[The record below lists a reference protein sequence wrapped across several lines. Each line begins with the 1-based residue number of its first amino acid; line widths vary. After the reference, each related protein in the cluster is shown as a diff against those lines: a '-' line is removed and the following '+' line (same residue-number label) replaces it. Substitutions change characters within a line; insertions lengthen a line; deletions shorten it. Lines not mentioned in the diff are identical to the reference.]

1 MSHKTPGIGYVGAVL
16 ATAGVFSTIAV
27 NLAWAGD
34 NAGGDMKR
42 GVAIAM
48 VIGLGNL
55 GGICSR

>member
-1 MSHKTPGIGYVGAVL
+1 MSYKTPGIGYVGAVL
-16 ATAGVFSTIAV
+16 ATAGVFPTIAV